1 MDHAKSFVATLL
13 PPIIVSFILLS
24 SNCRLIHAAV
34 EVAVSSSS
42 SEAVLSRFLNNVS
55 RRLKE
60 INSRPPAPR
69 FNVPRHYRF
78 RAPPNYKAPPPPTVV
93 PTPAPQPQAPSS

>member
-1 MDHAKSFVATLL
+1 MDHAKYFVATLL

-24 SNCRLIHAAV
+24 SDCRLIHAAV

-42 SEAVLSRFLNNVS
+42 SEAVISRFLNNVS

-69 FNVPRHYRF
+69 INIPPHYRF
-78 RAPPNYKAPPPPTVV
+78 RVPAPPPPTVV
-93 PTPAPQPQAPSS
+93 PTPAPQPQTPSG

>member
-1 MDHAKSFVATLL
+1 MDHAKYFVATLL
-13 PPIIVSFILLS
+13 PQIIVSFILLS

-34 EVAVSSSS
+34 EVAA
-42 SEAVLSRFLNNVS
+42 EAVISRFLNNVS

-69 FNVPRHYRF
+69 FDVPPHYRF

-93 PTPAPQPQAPSS
+93 PTPAPQPQTPSG